1 MRKTQI
7 TLPGNRAKYR
17 KTGKAIELKG
27 SFERDFITEL
37 AALPMLAPLV
47 EDCMPGE
54 PDLDKLKDLPQM
66 QEFARKL
73 GRQSAFTFFVRSE
86 HGENVEKAICLLD
99 DNNRACA
106 FSMWKRGE
114 GITFEI
120 DQ

>member
-1 MRKTQI
+1 MRKNSV
-7 TLPGNRAKYR
+7 TLTRDRMKYR

-27 SFERDFITEL
+27 SFDRDFITEL
-37 AALPMLAPLV
+37 AASPMLAPLV
-47 EDCMPGE
+47 EECMPGE

-66 QEFARKL
+66 QAFARKL
-73 GRQSAFTFFVRSE
+73 AQQPSFTFFVRSE
-86 HGENVEKAICLLD
+86 HGENVEKGICLLD

-120 DQ
+120 VQ